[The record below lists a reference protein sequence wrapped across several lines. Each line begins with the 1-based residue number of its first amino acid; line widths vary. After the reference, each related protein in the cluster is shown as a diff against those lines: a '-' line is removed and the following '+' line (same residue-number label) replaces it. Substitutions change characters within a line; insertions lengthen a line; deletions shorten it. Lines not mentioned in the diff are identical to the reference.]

1 MQTSV
6 RAADGASKPHSP
18 NPAPGLPF
26 KDRLT
31 LRRHDACLCS
41 GLGRSSIYELI
52 SAGRLRSVKIGS
64 RRLILREDLDA
75 LMKSGRQGL

>member
-1 MQTSV
+1 M
-6 RAADGASKPHSP
+6 
-18 NPAPGLPF
+18 
-26 KDRLT
+26 
-31 LRRHDACLCS
+31 HDACLYS